1 MSTFINPTELDLK
14 EETVVCINRV
24 SKATTGG
31 RSMRFNSLVVVG
43 DGKGHVGIGFG
54 KANEVASAVNKAKE
68 NAKKCI
74 FKAPLI
80 NGTIPHK
87 INIKYGAVRLML
99 KPASPGTGIIAGGPV
114 RAVMEQIGI
123 TNILSKNTGSTNA
136 INVVKAVEQG
146 LKELRDP
153 IKVMAD
159 KKIKITQIKSAIG
172 YRQRTKD
179 TLKALGIRK
188 MNYSVVKKNT
198 LAIQGMITAINHL
211 LKVEEL

>member
-31 RSMRFNSLVVVG
+31 RKMRFNSLVVVG
-43 DGKGHVGIGFG
+43 DGKGHVGVGFG

-74 FKAPLI
+74 FKAPI
-80 NGTIPHK
+80 VNGTIPHK

-99 KPASPGTGIIAGGPV
+99 KPASSGTGIIAGGPV

-123 TNILSKNTGSTNA
+123 ANILSKNTGSTNV

-146 LKELRDP
+146 LKDLRDP
-153 IKVMAD
+153 IKVA
-159 KKIKITQIKSAIG
+159 
-172 YRQRTKD
+172 RQRGVS
-179 TLKALGIRK
+179 LK
-188 MNYSVVKKNT
+188 
-198 LAIQGMITAINHL
+198 
-211 LKVEEL
+211 ELFN

>member
-1 MSTFINPTELDLK
+1 LSTFINPTELDLK

-68 NAKKCI
+68 NAKKSI

-123 TNILSKNTGSTNA
+123 ANILSKNTGSTNA

-146 LKELRDP
+146 LKDLRDP
-153 IKVMAD
+153 IKV
-159 KKIKITQIKSAIG
+159 S
-172 YRQRTKD
+172 RQRGIS
-179 TLKALGIRK
+179 LK
-188 MNYSVVKKNT
+188 
-198 LAIQGMITAINHL
+198 
-211 LKVEEL
+211 ELFN

>member
-68 NAKKCI
+68 NAKKRI
-74 FKAPLI
+74 FKTPLI

-123 TNILSKNTGSTNA
+123 ANILSKNTGSTNT

-146 LKELRDP
+146 LKDLRDP
-153 IKVMAD
+153 IKV
-159 KKIKITQIKSAIG
+159 S
-172 YRQRTKD
+172 RQRGIS
-179 TLKALGIRK
+179 LK
-188 MNYSVVKKNT
+188 
-198 LAIQGMITAINHL
+198 
-211 LKVEEL
+211 ELFN

>member
-14 EETVVCINRV
+14 EESVVCINRV

-43 DGKGHVGIGFG
+43 DGNGHVGIGFG

-68 NAKKCI
+68 NAKKRI
-74 FKAPLI
+74 FKTPLI

-123 TNILSKNTGSTNA
+123 ANILSKNTGSTNA

-146 LKELRDP
+146 LKDLRDP
-153 IKVMAD
+153 IKV
-159 KKIKITQIKSAIG
+159 S
-172 YRQRTKD
+172 RQRGVS
-179 TLKALGIRK
+179 LK
-188 MNYSVVKKNT
+188 
-198 LAIQGMITAINHL
+198 
-211 LKVEEL
+211 ELFN

>member
-43 DGKGHVGIGFG
+43 DGNGHVGVGFG
-54 KANEVASAVNKAKE
+54 KANEVAAAVNKAKE

-123 TNILSKNTGSTNA
+123 ANILSKNSGSTNA

-146 LKELRDP
+146 LKDLRDP
-153 IKVMAD
+153 LKV
-159 KKIKITQIKSAIG
+159 S
-172 YRQRTKD
+172 RQRGIS
-179 TLKALGIRK
+179 LK
-188 MNYSVVKKNT
+188 
-198 LAIQGMITAINHL
+198 
-211 LKVEEL
+211 ELFS